1 MALRTVGLVCALVVA
16 SMGVSARA
24 QMPPTASSGTM
35 AAAGASARAA
45 AEKKEKAKKAAI
57 AAANAKADQEAADE
71 AAKPVPPNPAATLA
85 VHDGDP
91 IQLRVVKEVSSK
103 TAKLGDP
110 VMLELAED
118 IKVGDV
124 VVARAGDRAMG
135 EVIWAEKAGFM
146 GKGGDLEV
154 RLDYVRIG
162 EKKIRLRGTSQQE
175 AGAGRATGAAVL
187 MFTGGVGFFIR
198 GKDMVLGQGS
208 VIKAYLGDDAM
219 LAPA

>member
-1 MALRTVGLVCALVVA
+1 MGVRCVGLVCALMA
-16 SMGVSARA
+16 GSMAGGAVA
-24 QMPPTASSGTM
+24 QMPVGTS
-35 AAAGASARAA
+35 AAAGAASARAA
-45 AEKKEKAKKAAI
+45 AAKKEKAKKASI
-57 AAANAKADQEAADE
+57 AEANAKADQEDAEE
-71 AAKPVPPNPAATLA
+71 AAKPVPPDPAATLA

-91 IQLRVVKEVSSK
+91 VQLRVVKEVSSK
-103 TAKLGDP
+103 TAKQGDP

-124 VVARAGDRAMG
+124 VVARAGSRAMG
-135 EVIWAEKAGFM
+135 EVIWVEKAGFL

-154 RLDYVRIG
+154 RLDYLKIG
-162 EKKIRLRGTSQQE
+162 ERKLRLRGTNTQE
-175 AGAGRATGAAVL
+175 AGAGRQAGAAILTV
-187 MFTGGVGFFIR
+187 TIGVGLFIR